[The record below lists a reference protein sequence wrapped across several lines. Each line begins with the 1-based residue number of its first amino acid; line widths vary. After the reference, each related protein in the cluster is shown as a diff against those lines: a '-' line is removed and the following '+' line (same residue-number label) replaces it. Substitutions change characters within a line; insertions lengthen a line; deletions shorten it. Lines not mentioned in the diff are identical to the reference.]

1 MARSPSATVMLLS
14 TQVSSRRS
22 CAAISTC
29 GNGGVR
35 PIYANVDE
43 FFRNFLR
50 PVYRRPI
57 NARTTFWAA
66 DWWRHPE
73 AVLRLD
79 AMWRSWEQARLDPA
93 TGMATWLR
101 DIAGYHMSVL
111 MSAQGPFG
119 NVARRAPRLT
129 RACHDGTP
137 ATGTLGTG
145 RGQRLSPG
153 APCTQV
159 GWVILGR
166 CALGRGISPVGFG
179 CRPIVSC

>member
-1 MARSPSATVMLLS
+1 MSDPGAWADLDDDQPDDAAAES
-14 TQVSSRRS
+14 T
-22 CAAISTC
+22 TY
-29 GNGGVR
+29 
-35 PIYANVDE
+35 YANVDE

-50 PVYRRPI
+50 PVYRRAI

-101 DIAGYHMSVL
+101 DIADYHMAIL

-119 NVARRAPRLT
+119 T
-129 RACHDGTP
+129 SQ
-137 ATGTLGTG
+137 ATCD
-145 RGQRLSPG
+145 PG
-153 APCTQV
+153 DSLPYLPPHPELLN
-159 GWVILGR
+159 G
-166 CALGRGISPVGFG
+166 
-179 CRPIVSC
+179 

>member
-1 MARSPSATVMLLS
+1 MSEPGAWAELDPDEEPAGAEQT
-14 TQVSSRRS
+14 TY
-22 CAAISTC
+22 
-29 GNGGVR
+29 
-35 PIYANVDE
+35 YANVDE

-101 DIAGYHMSVL
+101 DTADYHMAIL
-111 MSAQGPFG
+111 MSPQGPFG
-119 NVARRAPRLT
+119 TSQDTCDPGDPL
-129 RACHDGTP
+129 P
-137 ATGTLGTG
+137 Y
-145 RGQRLSPG
+145 LSP
-153 APCTQV
+153 PQELFLTQDGV
-159 GWVILGR
+159 RQPTG
-166 CALGRGISPVGFG
+166 PVAK
-179 CRPIVSC
+179 

>member
-1 MARSPSATVMLLS
+1 MSEPGAWADLDHDQPHD
-14 TQVSSRRS
+14 
-22 CAAISTC
+22 AAAEPTTY
-29 GNGGVR
+29 
-35 PIYANVDE
+35 YANVDE

-101 DIAGYHMSVL
+101 DVADYHMGVL

-119 NVARRAPRLT
+119 TSQDTCDPGDPLP
-129 RACHDGTP
+129 H
-137 ATGTLGTG
+137 
-145 RGQRLSPG
+145 LSP
-153 APCTQV
+153 PP
-159 GWVILGR
+159 
-166 CALGRGISPVGFG
+166 ALFTTPE
-179 CRPIVSC
+179 CRRDHHQAR